1 MIRTLLTCLGLT
13 LVTEM
18 AVLVLLGVRDKKD
31 WQVICYANIITNP
44 IVVYVTELV
53 GIFYPAYFWF
63 SVAVL
68 EVLAVL
74 TEGFIYKKCLH
85 FDKVNPWSL
94 AVVANV
100 VSFELGFVISYFS

>member
-1 MIRTLLTCLGLT
+1 MIRTLLVCLGFT
-13 LVTEM
+13 LIAEM
-18 AVLVLLGVRDKKD
+18 AVLVLLGVRDRQD
-31 WQVICYANIITNP
+31 LQVIGCANMITNP

-53 GIFYPAYFWF
+53 GIFYPVYFWL

-74 TEGFIYKKCLH
+74 TEGFIYKKYLR
-85 FDKVNPWSL
+85 FDKVSPWALSI
-94 AVVANV
+94 VANV